1 MNFNEAQNTICN
13 ASLTLDGIVRNGKI
27 EQEAKNE
34 LEGIST
40 TLYFYGTKKAKNGPR
55 KAVLSE
61 LKDVCL
67 ETSSS
72 VAQIVKIFD
81 IDGEE
86 GELLEDVSNDLLV
99 VSEKLGTTQKK
110 PLEITN
116 IKTLDEFI

>member
-13 ASLTLDGIVRNGKI
+13 VSLTLDGIVRNGKI

-40 TLYFYGTKKAKNGPR
+40 TLYYYGTKKAKNGPR

-67 ETSSS
+67 EASSS
-72 VAQIVKIFD
+72 ITQVVKTFEIEGKD
-81 IDGEE
+81 
-86 GELLEDVSNDLLV
+86 GELLEDVSNDLLI
-99 VSEKLGTTQKK
+99 VSAKFEAKPKK
-110 PLEITN
+110 QVAPTN